1 MSLANELVEAVSAW
15 LEVEAITLGGSR
27 ATGDND
33 EKSDYDV
40 YVYVTAPVSAERRRR
55 LLRNYCSHMEIDND
69 FWETEDDCTLNDG
82 TNIDVLYRDLDQFA
96 ANVADVVERFQASNG
111 YTTCMWHNMLTS
123 KVLFD
128 RDGQYAATR
137 QRFDV
142 PFPEELRRN
151 IINRNM
157 RLLTGNLPSYDAQI
171 RKAASRGDK
180 IAVNHRMAA
189 FMESYF
195 DVLFALN
202 RRTHPGEKRLDK
214 LAERDCAILP
224 KDFRKT
230 SIRCSIRC
238 TPIRRCSARLWAKSL
253 TTCVRRPTRTCD
265 LSRESGGST
274 PVATGFR
281 RS

>member
-1 MSLANELVEAVSAW
+1 
-15 LEVEAITLGGSR
+15 
-27 ATGDND
+27 
-33 EKSDYDV
+33 
-40 YVYVTAPVSAERRRR
+40 
-55 LLRNYCSHMEIDND
+55 
-69 FWETEDDCTLNDG
+69 
-82 TNIDVLYRDLDQFA
+82 
-96 ANVADVVERFQASNG
+96 
-111 YTTCMWHNMLTS
+111 MWHNMLTS

-202 RRTHPGEKRLDK
+202 RRTHPRREASRQARRTRL
-214 LAERDCAILP
+214 RHSCRS
-224 KDFRKT
+224 DFRKNIDT
-230 SIRCSIRC
+230 LFDSMYADQAVFSETLGEI
-238 TPIRRCSARLWAKSL
+238 
-253 TTCVRRPTRTCD
+253 VDD
-265 LSRESGGST
+265 LRQT
-274 PVATGFR
+274 ADANL
-281 RS
+281 

>member
-15 LEVEAITLGGSR
+15 PEVEAITLGGSR

-55 LLRNYCSHMEIDND
+55 LLRNYCS
-69 FWETEDDCTLNDG
+69 
-82 TNIDVLYRDLDQFA
+82 NIDVLYRDLDQFA

-224 KDFRKT
+224 KDFRKNIDT
-230 SIRCSIRC
+230 LFDSMYADQAVFSETLGEI
-238 TPIRRCSARLWAKSL
+238 
-253 TTCVRRPTRTCD
+253 VDD
-265 LSRESGGST
+265 LRQT
-274 PVATGFR
+274 VDANL
-281 RS
+281 

>member
-15 LEVEAITLGGSR
+15 PEVEAITLGGSR

-82 TNIDVLYRDLDQFA
+82 TNIDVPYRDLDQFA

-128 RDGQYAATR
+128 RD
-137 QRFDV
+137 
-142 PFPEELRRN
+142 
-151 IINRNM
+151 M

-224 KDFRKT
+224 KDFRKNIDT
-230 SIRCSIRC
+230 LFDSMYADQAVFSETLGEI
-238 TPIRRCSARLWAKSL
+238 
-253 TTCVRRPTRTCD
+253 VDD
-265 LSRESGGST
+265 LRQT
-274 PVATGFR
+274 VDVNL
-281 RS
+281 

>member
-15 LEVEAITLGGSR
+15 PEVEAITLGGSR

-82 TNIDVLYRDLDQFA
+82 TNIDVLYRDLDQF
-96 ANVADVVERFQASNG
+96 
-111 YTTCMWHNMLTS
+111 
-123 KVLFD
+123 
-128 RDGQYAATR
+128 AATR

-224 KDFRKT
+224 KDFRKNIDT
-230 SIRCSIRC
+230 LFDSMYADQAVFSETLGEI
-238 TPIRRCSARLWAKSL
+238 
-253 TTCVRRPTRTCD
+253 VDD
-265 LSRESGGST
+265 LRQT
-274 PVATGFR
+274 VDANL
-281 RS
+281 

>member
-15 LEVEAITLGGSR
+15 PEVEAITLGGSR

-157 RLLTGNLPSYDAQI
+157 RLLTGNLPARSVSTSSPNAT
-171 RKAASRGDK
+171 AP
-180 IAVNHRMAA
+180 
-189 FMESYF
+189 FC
-195 DVLFALN
+195 
-202 RRTHPGEKRLDK
+202 RRIS
-214 LAERDCAILP
+214 A
-224 KDFRKT
+224 KT

-238 TPIRRCSARLWAKSL
+238 TPIKRCSARLWAKSL

>member
-15 LEVEAITLGGSR
+15 PEVEAITLGGSR

-157 RLLTGNLPSYDAQI
+157 RLLTGNLPSYDAHTPA
-171 RKAASRGDK
+171 RSVSTSSPNATAP
-180 IAVNHRMAA
+180 
-189 FMESYF
+189 FC
-195 DVLFALN
+195 
-202 RRTHPGEKRLDK
+202 RRIS
-214 LAERDCAILP
+214 A
-224 KDFRKT
+224 KT

-253 TTCVRRPTRTCD
+253 TTCVRRSTRTCD
-265 LSRESGGST
+265 LT
-274 PVATGFR
+274 ANPAVR
-281 RS
+281 RR

>member
-15 LEVEAITLGGSR
+15 PEVEAITLGGSR

-137 QRFDV
+137 LRF
-142 PFPEELRRN
+142 
-151 IINRNM
+151 
-157 RLLTGNLPSYDAQI
+157 LLKN
-171 RKAASRGDK
+171 
-180 IAVNHRMAA
+180 
-189 FMESYF
+189 
-195 DVLFALN
+195 
-202 RRTHPGEKRLDK
+202 
-214 LAERDCAILP
+214 
-224 KDFRKT
+224 
-230 SIRCSIRC
+230 
-238 TPIRRCSARLWAKSL
+238 
-253 TTCVRRPTRTCD
+253 
-265 LSRESGGST
+265 
-274 PVATGFR
+274 
-281 RS
+281 

>member
-15 LEVEAITLGGSR
+15 PEVEAITLGGSR

-151 IINRNM
+151 IIIAICVC
-157 RLLTGNLPSYDAQI
+157 LPATC
-171 RKAASRGDK
+171 
-180 IAVNHRMAA
+180 
-189 FMESYF
+189 
-195 DVLFALN
+195 
-202 RRTHPGEKRLDK
+202 RRTTHR
-214 LAERDCAILP
+214 
-224 KDFRKT
+224 
-230 SIRCSIRC
+230 
-238 TPIRRCSARLWAKSL
+238 SARPRAEATKSRS
-253 TTCVRRPTRTCD
+253 TIAWPRSWNRISMCY
-265 LSRESGGST
+265 SR
-274 PVATGFR
+274 
-281 RS
+281 

>member
-1 MSLANELVEAVSAW
+1 MAGSRGHHV
-15 LEVEAITLGGSR
+15 GGSR

-96 ANVADVVERFQASNG
+96 ANVADVVERFQANNG

-157 RLLTGNLPSYDAQI
+157 RLLTGNLRRTTHRSARPRARRQNRGQPSHG
-171 RKAASRGDK
+171 R
-180 IAVNHRMAA
+180 

-214 LAERDCAILP
+214 LAERDCA
-224 KDFRKT
+224 F
-230 SIRCSIRC
+230 C
-238 TPIRRCSARLWAKSL
+238 RRISAKHRYAVRFD
-253 TTCVRRPTRTCD
+253 VRR
-265 LSRESGGST
+265 SGG
-274 PVATGFR
+274 VQRDFGR
-281 RS
+281 NR

>member
-15 LEVEAITLGGSR
+15 PEVEAITLGGSR

-111 YTTCMWHNMLTS
+111 YTTCMWHNML
-123 KVLFD
+123 
-128 RDGQYAATR
+128 
-137 QRFDV
+137 
-142 PFPEELRRN
+142 PEELRRN

-224 KDFRKT
+224 KDFRKNIDT
-230 SIRCSIRC
+230 LFDSMYADQAVFSETLGEI
-238 TPIRRCSARLWAKSL
+238 
-253 TTCVRRPTRTCD
+253 VDD
-265 LSRESGGST
+265 LRQT
-274 PVATGFR
+274 VDANL
-281 RS
+281 

>member
-15 LEVEAITLGGSR
+15 PEVEAITLGGSR

-202 RRTHPGEKRLDK
+202 PARSVSTSSPNATAPFCRRIS
-214 LAERDCAILP
+214 A
-224 KDFRKT
+224 KT

-253 TTCVRRPTRTCD
+253 TTCVRRSTRTCD
-265 LSRESGGST
+265 LT
-274 PVATGFR
+274 ANPAVR
-281 RS
+281 RR

>member
-1 MSLANELVEAVSAW
+1 MKIRL
-15 LEVEAITLGGSR
+15 
-27 ATGDND
+27 
-33 EKSDYDV
+33 
-40 YVYVTAPVSAERRRR
+40 RR
-55 LLRNYCSHMEIDND
+55 LRVRHRTRVCRTPPQAAAQLLQPYGNRQR

-224 KDFRKT
+224 KDFRKYIDT
-230 SIRCSIRC
+230 LFDSMYADQAVFSETLGEI
-238 TPIRRCSARLWAKSL
+238 
-253 TTCVRRPTRTCD
+253 VDD
-265 LSRESGGST
+265 LRQT
-274 PVATGFR
+274 VDANL
-281 RS
+281 

>member
-15 LEVEAITLGGSR
+15 PEVEAITLGGSR

-40 YVYVTAPVSAERRRR
+40 YVYVTERRRR

-224 KDFRKT
+224 KDFRKYIDT
-230 SIRCSIRC
+230 LFDSMYADQAVFSETLGEI
-238 TPIRRCSARLWAKSL
+238 
-253 TTCVRRPTRTCD
+253 VDD
-265 LSRESGGST
+265 LRQT
-274 PVATGFR
+274 VDANL
-281 RS
+281 

>member
-15 LEVEAITLGGSR
+15 PEVEAITSGGSR

-40 YVYVTAPVSAERRRR
+40 YVYVTTPVSAERRRR
-55 LLRNYCSHMEIDND
+55 LLRNYCSHTEIDND

-224 KDFRKT
+224 KDFRKNIDT
-230 SIRCSIRC
+230 LFDSMYADQAVFSETLGEI
-238 TPIRRCSARLWAKSL
+238 
-253 TTCVRRPTRTCD
+253 VDD
-265 LSRESGGST
+265 LRQT
-274 PVATGFR
+274 VDANL
-281 RS
+281 

>member
-1 MSLANELVEAVSAW
+1 
-15 LEVEAITLGGSR
+15 
-27 ATGDND
+27 
-33 EKSDYDV
+33 
-40 YVYVTAPVSAERRRR
+40 
-55 LLRNYCSHMEIDND
+55 
-69 FWETEDDCTLNDG
+69 
-82 TNIDVLYRDLDQFA
+82 
-96 ANVADVVERFQASNG
+96 
-111 YTTCMWHNMLTS
+111 MWHNMLTS

-142 PFPEELRRN
+142 PFPRGTAPQHHQSQYAPAYRQ
-151 IINRNM
+151 
-157 RLLTGNLPSYDAQI
+157 PASYDAQI

-224 KDFRKT
+224 KDFRKYIDT
-230 SIRCSIRC
+230 LFDSMYADQAVFSETLGEI
-238 TPIRRCSARLWAKSL
+238 
-253 TTCVRRPTRTCD
+253 VDD
-265 LSRESGGST
+265 LRQT
-274 PVATGFR
+274 VDANL
-281 RS
+281 

>member
-1 MSLANELVEAVSAW
+1 MKIRL
-15 LEVEAITLGGSR
+15 
-27 ATGDND
+27 
-33 EKSDYDV
+33 
-40 YVYVTAPVSAERRRR
+40 RR
-55 LLRNYCSHMEIDND
+55 LRVRHRTRVCRTPPQAAAQLLQPYGNRQR

-180 IAVNHRMAA
+180 SRSTIAWPR
-189 FMESYF
+189 SW
-195 DVLFALN
+195 N
-202 RRTHPGEKRLDK
+202 RISM
-214 LAERDCAILP
+214 C
-224 KDFRKT
+224 
-230 SIRCSIRC
+230 CSR
-238 TPIRRCSARLWAKSL
+238 
-253 TTCVRRPTRTCD
+253 
-265 LSRESGGST
+265 
-274 PVATGFR
+274 
-281 RS
+281 

>member
-1 MSLANELVEAVSAW
+1 M
-15 LEVEAITLGGSR
+15 
-27 ATGDND
+27 
-33 EKSDYDV
+33 
-40 YVYVTAPVSAERRRR
+40 
-55 LLRNYCSHMEIDND
+55 
-69 FWETEDDCTLNDG
+69 
-82 TNIDVLYRDLDQFA
+82 LYRDLDQFA

-224 KDFRKT
+224 KDFRKNIDT
-230 SIRCSIRC
+230 LFDSMYANQAVFSETLGEI
-238 TPIRRCSARLWAKSL
+238 
-253 TTCVRRPTRTCD
+253 VDD
-265 LSRESGGST
+265 LRQT
-274 PVATGFR
+274 VDANL
-281 RS
+281 

>member
-15 LEVEAITLGGSR
+15 PEVEAITLGGSR

-40 YVYVTAPVSAERRRR
+40 YVYVTAPVSAERR
-55 LLRNYCSHMEIDND
+55 
-69 FWETEDDCTLNDG
+69 
-82 TNIDVLYRDLDQFA
+82 
-96 ANVADVVERFQASNG
+96 
-111 YTTCMWHNMLTS
+111 
-123 KVLFD
+123 
-128 RDGQYAATR
+128 
-137 QRFDV
+137 
-142 PFPEELRRN
+142 
-151 IINRNM
+151 
-157 RLLTGNLPSYDAQI
+157 LTGNLPSYDAQI

-224 KDFRKT
+224 KDFRKYIDT
-230 SIRCSIRC
+230 LFDSMYADQAVFSETLGEI
-238 TPIRRCSARLWAKSL
+238 
-253 TTCVRRPTRTCD
+253 VDD
-265 LSRESGGST
+265 LRQT
-274 PVATGFR
+274 ADANL
-281 RS
+281 

>member
-15 LEVEAITLGGSR
+15 PEVEAITLGGSR

-157 RLLTGNLPSYDAQI
+157 RLLTGNLPSYGIVFRCAV
-171 RKAASRGDK
+171 RAEPPHTPRREASRQARRTRLCHSAEGFPQVHRY
-180 IAVNHRMAA
+180 AVR
-189 FMESYF
+189 F
-195 DVLFALN
+195 DVHRSSGVQRDFGRN
-202 RRTHPGEKRLDK
+202 R
-214 LAERDCAILP
+214 
-224 KDFRKT
+224 
-230 SIRCSIRC
+230 
-238 TPIRRCSARLWAKSL
+238 
-253 TTCVRRPTRTCD
+253 
-265 LSRESGGST
+265 
-274 PVATGFR
+274 
-281 RS
+281 

>member
-15 LEVEAITLGGSR
+15 PEVEAITLGGSR

-96 ANVADVVERFQASNG
+96 DNVADVVERFQASNG

-171 RKAASRGDK
+171 R
-180 IAVNHRMAA
+180 
-189 FMESYF
+189 
-195 DVLFALN
+195 
-202 RRTHPGEKRLDK
+202 RTHPGEKRLDK

-224 KDFRKT
+224 KDFRKNIDT
-230 SIRCSIRC
+230 LFDSMYTDQAVFSETLGEI
-238 TPIRRCSARLWAKSL
+238 
-253 TTCVRRPTRTCD
+253 VDD
-265 LSRESGGST
+265 LRQT
-274 PVATGFR
+274 VDANL
-281 RS
+281 

>member
-15 LEVEAITLGGSR
+15 PEVEAITLGGSR

-33 EKSDYDV
+33 GKSDYDV
-40 YVYVTAPVSAERRRR
+40 YVYAERRRR

-128 RDGQYAATR
+128 RDG
-137 QRFDV
+137 
-142 PFPEELRRN
+142 
-151 IINRNM
+151 
-157 RLLTGNLPSYDAQI
+157 
-171 RKAASRGDK
+171 
-180 IAVNHRMAA
+180 
-189 FMESYF
+189 
-195 DVLFALN
+195 
-202 RRTHPGEKRLDK
+202 EKRRDK

-224 KDFRKT
+224 KDFRKNIDT
-230 SIRCSIRC
+230 LFDSMYANQAVFSETLGEI
-238 TPIRRCSARLWAKSL
+238 
-253 TTCVRRPTRTCD
+253 VDD
-265 LSRESGGST
+265 LRQT
-274 PVATGFR
+274 VDANL
-281 RS
+281 